1 LPVKNLIIKK
11 VKMTETTEPEKK
23 TKSKVNKTKENILDA
38 AAVLFSQRGYNGT
51 ALRDIANALDMKA
64 GSLYYHFESKEQ
76 MVLEILTLGMKNI
89 ISTVINRVEALPE
102 NASSRDVLVAAAKGH
117 LAALLEKG
125 DYTSTSIRNYAQMP
139 EPVQKKGHVLR
150 EKYEKMWRTW
160 LLKAQQEGDI
170 KESVDLKILRLSL
183 LGAMN
188 RTLAW
193 YKEGGLSVDEIAE
206 IQISFVWEGIASN
219 KGRSS

>member
-1 LPVKNLIIKK
+1 
-11 VKMTETTEPEKK
+11 MTKTTEPVKPA
-23 TKSKVNKTKENILDA
+23 KSKVSKTKENILDA
-38 AAVLFSQRGYNGT
+38 AAALFSKRGYNGT

-89 ISTVINRVEALPE
+89 ISTVIQRVEELPE
-102 NASSRDVLVAAAKGH
+102 DATSRDVLVAAAKGH
-117 LAALLEKG
+117 LTALLEKG

-139 EPVQKKGHVLR
+139 EPVRKKGHVLR
-150 EKYEKMWRTW
+150 EKYEKMWRTF

-188 RTLAW
+188 RTLTW

-206 IQISFVWEGIASN
+206 IQIGFVWEGIASEQAR
-219 KGRSS
+219 KS

>member
-117 LAALLEKG
+117 LTALLEKG

-183 LGAMN
+183 LGALN
-188 RTLAW
+188 RTLTW

-206 IQISFVWEGIASN
+206 IQISFVWDGIASD

>member
-1 LPVKNLIIKK
+1 
-11 VKMTETTEPEKK
+11 MTKAVEPEKK
-23 TKSKVNKTKENILDA
+23 AKSKVNKTKENILDA
-38 AAVLFSQRGYNGT
+38 AAVLFSKRGYNGT

-76 MVLEILTLGMKNI
+76 MVLEILTIGMKNI
-89 ISTVINRVEALPE
+89 ISTVIQRVESLPE
-102 NASSRDVLVAAAKGH
+102 NASSRDVLTAAAKGH
-117 LAALLEKG
+117 LGALLEKG

-139 EPVQKKGHVLR
+139 ETVQQKGRVLR
-150 EKYEKMWRTW
+150 EKYEKMWRNW

-188 RTLAW
+188 RTLTW
-193 YKEGGLSVDEIAE
+193 YRDGGLSIDEIAE
-206 IQISFVWEGIASN
+206 IQVGFVWDGISTE
-219 KGRSS
+219 KGRA

>member
-1 LPVKNLIIKK
+1 
-11 VKMTETTEPEKK
+11 MTKSVESEKK
-23 TKSKVNKTKENILDA
+23 AKSKVNKTKENILDA

-76 MVLEILTLGMKNI
+76 MVLEILTIGMKNI
-89 ISTVINRVEALPE
+89 ISTVIQRVESLPA
-102 NASSRDVLVAAAKGH
+102 NPSSRDVLTAAAKGH

-139 EPVQKKGHVLR
+139 ETVQQKGHVLR
-150 EKYEKMWRTW
+150 EKYEKMWRNW

-188 RTLAW
+188 RTLTW
-193 YKEGGLSVDEIAE
+193 YKDGGLSVDEIAE
-206 IQISFVWEGIASN
+206 IQVSFVWDGISTE
-219 KGRSS
+219 KGRA